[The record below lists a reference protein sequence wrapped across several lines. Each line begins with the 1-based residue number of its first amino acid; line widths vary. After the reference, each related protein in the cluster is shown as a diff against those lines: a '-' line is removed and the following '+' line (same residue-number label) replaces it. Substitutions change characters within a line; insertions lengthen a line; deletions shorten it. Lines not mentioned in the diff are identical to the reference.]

1 MTDLRRLAAHERA
14 GTAYARHLGHIADGV
29 GLMRDG
35 TVFAVVEVAG
45 FPHEMAGDEA
55 ANARHAVRAAVL
67 RNIADEDVGLVE
79 HLVRHDDAPPF
90 AGPSPA
96 EHATPYGAE
105 LARDYAGACLRGLM
119 TTTWLVT
126 VLVRPTFA
134 ARGWRAVLGLEPR
147 EEAARPG
154 PALDRRVARLE
165 DRVRALL
172 EALAPL
178 APRRLGV
185 RVEGG
190 VAFSEI
196 AEAHRLVLYAR
207 RARVPMVAPGSL
219 GASIYTERVVCSS
232 ACFRVEAVGVPEAA
246 RPHGLMLG
254 FRVYPNRWRVGMFD
268 ALLAL
273 PFRFV
278 LTNSYDFHGRTKA
291 GDRLAVRARRM
302 ESVGDRAAS
311 LADELDEAIDAIDRG
326 EHVMGSHHWSLAV
339 HADGLAGLEGN
350 AATARSAVADA
361 GAVLAAED
369 VGMEAAYWAQLPG
382 APAWLRARAGALP
395 SVAFAA
401 MSSLHAP
408 PRGDARHHWGHPLYR
423 ARTTA
428 GTAYDTPWHL
438 RDVGHRLR
446 IGPTG
451 SGKTLHMAFET
462 VMLDPLVRA
471 RGGRQI
477 IFDKDGGNEILVRAM
492 GGAVAR
498 LRRGE
503 ASGAAPLRALPN
515 TEASRAWLHEFLTGL
530 VMDDGRGAPSPEDAR
545 RLALG
550 VAFVMRLPVGLRS
563 IAGVREFLGHTDPAG
578 AGARLERWCRGGPLG
593 WAFDGEADLLDFGG
607 AVASVDPTALL
618 ADGAVMPPMAAYLL
632 HRAGLVVDGRPT
644 VVHADEFRAYLPDLR
659 TVGGQRQARFDR
671 GFEDFALTGRK
682 LELSLDI
689 ATQQPEH
696 ILDHPVGPSLVAQCK
711 TRALYRNPDARR
723 GPYMEGLGC
732 TDRVFQ
738 AVSRDMLAGPHS
750 VVLMREETSVLLRL
764 DLSHLPGHVAVL
776 SGRAATLRAMAEAV
790 GEHGSDPVRWL
801 PAFRRQLSAA
811 HAA

>member
-14 GTAYARHLGHIADGV
+14 GTAYARHLGHVSDGV
-29 GLMRDG
+29 ALMRDG
-35 TVFAVVEVAG
+35 TVCAVVEVGG

-55 ANARHAVRAAVL
+55 ANARHAVRAALL

-105 LARDYAGACLRGLM
+105 LARDYARACLGGLM

-147 EEAARPG
+147 NEAARPG
-154 PALDRRVARLE
+154 PALDHRIGRLE

-172 EALAPL
+172 ETLAPL

-232 ACFRVEAVGVPEAA
+232 ACFRVEAAGAPEAA

-311 LADELDEAIDAIDRG
+311 LADELDDAIDAIDRG

-339 HADGLAGLEGN
+339 HADGLAALEGN
-350 AATARSAVADA
+350 AAAARSAVTDA

-408 PRGDARHHWGHPLYR
+408 PRGDTRHHWGRPLYR

-428 GTAYDTPWHL
+428 GTAYDAPWHL

-477 IFDKDGGNEILVRAM
+477 VFDKDGGNEILVRAM

-503 ASGAAPLRALPN
+503 ASGAAPLRALPD

-530 VMDDGRGAPSPEDAR
+530 IMDDGRGAPSPEDAR

-550 VAFVMRLPVGLRS
+550 IAFVMRLPVGLRS

-607 AVASVDPTALL
+607 AIASVDPTALL
-618 ADGAVMPPMAAYLL
+618 ADTAVMPPMAAYLL

-659 TVGGQRQARFDR
+659 TVGGLRQARFDR

-732 TDRVFQ
+732 TERVFQ
-738 AVSRDMLAGPHS
+738 AVSRDMLAGPHA
-750 VVLMREETSVLLRL
+750 VVLMREDTSVLLRL
-764 DLSHLPGHVAVL
+764 DLSPLPGHVAVL

-790 GEHGSDPVRWL
+790 GEHGTDPVRWL
-801 PAFRRQLSAA
+801 PAFRRQLSA